1 MSKKGGARSWGS
13 GEKKEPG
20 RFFSPTPLT
29 SRTSPPL
36 VFSYRTKSL
45 LLFLVFS
52 ILFASRCFQLL
63 WKVTFCPFVLF
74 FDTSWS
80 LPVWLSAP
88 CLVPINMSLC
98 SSSRCA
104 VIWWRH
110 GVFCSRIR
118 LSSVLMGPLGGL
130 RTTECDHFFATLP
143 NPPTPAP
150 PEKQDA
156 PKRR

>member
-1 MSKKGGARSWGS
+1 MGVGGKKGTRKIFLSN
-13 GEKKEPG
+13 
-20 RFFSPTPLT
+20 
-29 SRTSPPL
+29 PPN
-36 VFSYRTKSL
+36 
-45 LLFLVFS
+45 
-52 ILFASRCFQLL
+52 FAHLPPPRFQLPY
-63 WKVTFCPFVLF
+63 KVTFAFFGFFNFVCISLFSVTVESHFLPFCFVLF

-118 LSSVLMGPLGGL
+118 LSSLLMGPLGGL

-156 PKRR
+156 PKGR